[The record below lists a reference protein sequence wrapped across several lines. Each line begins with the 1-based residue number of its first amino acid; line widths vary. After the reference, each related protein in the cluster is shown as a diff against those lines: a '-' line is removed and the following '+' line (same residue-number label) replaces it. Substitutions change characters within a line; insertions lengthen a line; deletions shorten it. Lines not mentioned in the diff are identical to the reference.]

1 MSENLEL
8 IKFTRLYL
16 GQTNWEYIKKTSKEE
31 LELFKSTPI
40 DLNRSYFVLGNPELL
55 NKYKAF
61 YLTRCVK
68 KRPLYSQYFMDEY
81 ASALSSSTKDE
92 FGLNIDQD
100 LIFLYKNNHE
110 YSFGNSET
118 WLRETVLNKVTNR
131 NRDGLIT
138 VILSEIRMPIL
149 EESGELEVI
158 NLAGGAT
165 SIATKKILES
175 ASIKEIIDGDC
186 TVY

>member
-8 IKFTRLYL
+8 IKFIRLYL
-16 GQTNWEYIKKTSKEE
+16 GQNNYENLKKISKEE
-31 LELFKSTPI
+31 FEIFKKVPI
-40 DLNRSYFVLGNPELL
+40 NLDKSYFIFGNTELL

-81 ASALSSSTKDE
+81 AQALSSATKDE
-92 FGLNIDQD
+92 FGLNVDQD

-110 YSFGNSET
+110 YSFGNSEA
-118 WLRETVLNKVTNR
+118 WLRETVLNKVSNR

-138 VILSEIRMPIL
+138 VILSELRMPIL
-149 EESGELEVI
+149 EESDELEFI
-158 NLAGGAT
+158 NLASEYSSVIT
-165 SIATKKILES
+165 RNVLNST
-175 ASIKEIIDGDC
+175 SIKELVDGDC

>member
-1 MSENLEL
+1 MN
-8 IKFTRLYL
+8 
-16 GQTNWEYIKKTSKEE
+16 
-31 LELFKSTPI
+31 
-40 DLNRSYFVLGNPELL
+40 V
-55 NKYKAF
+55 
-61 YLTRCVK
+61 
-68 KRPLYSQYFMDEY
+68 
-81 ASALSSSTKDE
+81 
-92 FGLNIDQD
+92 DQD

-118 WLRETVLNKVTNR
+118 WLAETTRNKIANR
-131 NRDGLIT
+131 NREGLVT
-138 VILSEIRMPIL
+138 VVLSEIRMPVL

-175 ASIKEIIDGDC
+175 VNIKEIIDGDC

>member
-1 MSENLEL
+1 MSDNLEL

-16 GQTNWEYIKKTSKEE
+16 GQSNWEYIKKTTKEE
-31 LELFKSTPI
+31 LELFKKTPI
-40 DLNRSYFVLGNPELL
+40 DLNKSYFIIGNSSLL

-81 ASALSSSTKDE
+81 ANALSSSTKDE
-92 FGLNIDQD
+92 FGLNVDQD

-110 YSFGNSET
+110 YSFGNSEL
-118 WLRETVLNKVTNR
+118 WLAETTRNKIANR
-131 NRDGLIT
+131 NRDGLVT
-138 VILSEIRMPIL
+138 VILSEIRIPIL

-158 NLAGGAT
+158 DLTEGAI
-165 SIATKKILES
+165 SIATKRALES
-175 ASIKEIIDGDC
+175 TDIKEIIDGDC